1 MLNIRYQQ
9 TVQRF
14 LEEIQISFLLTLG
27 CAVFFLELQL
37 FEYYAADF
45 YLSDGIFGSVFY
57 MLTGLHGFHVL
68 LGTGMLTVCYAK
80 LAYYTDGFSDTVMP
94 QYFPSIF
101 LKSSIWY

>member
-1 MLNIRYQQ
+1 MTNLRYHRA
-9 TVQRF
+9 VQAL
-14 LEEIQISFLLTLG
+14 LEEIQLSFLVTLG
-27 CAVFFLELQL
+27 CAVLFLELQL

-68 LGTGMLTVCYAK
+68 LGTGMLAVCYAK
-80 LAYYTDGFSDTVMP
+80 LSYYTNGFSYPEMP
-94 QYFPSIF
+94 QLFPSIF